1 MTIKYPGVPAPK
13 PDVDSLFRTVLSLYQ
28 GYQAMTGVPTPTNLE
43 VYNVGNLP
51 DSTESTQ
58 VSGKLVSIV
67 GAYGVPTS
75 FEYGKLYLVT
85 GDIPGSGGALLH
97 GVYYLRNNSSVPEWR
112 RLDDAVPA
120 VDPGSWVT
128 V

>member
-28 GYQAMTGVPTPTNLE
+28 GYQAMTGVPTP
-43 VYNVGNLP
+43 
-51 DSTESTQ
+51 
-58 VSGKLVSIV
+58 KLVSIV